1 MRLHWTL
8 RVGVCALLCLAWRS
22 FAYIEAGFTLG
33 KVCSESINIQLVEVT
48 RIDAEKNLILYKK
61 LRDLKGQSLDAPIKH
76 NIGQRGFNPREP
88 QNIMAWAK
96 VGKKAIIFSNNEASE
111 TCIEFYWYQCA
122 KEGEWWSLNHAEPFL
137 LRTYCGTVDQLL
149 PAVIGILQQREM
161 IVNVMDDGNKEKLHV
176 REGKLIRIR
185 ASLKLQEYDPKRDL
199 VSVIGVFAAPT
210 GPATRPA
217 KPVEVAT
224 TAQPKAPVVHKEE
237 PEVIVNPNP
246 PVPPRPIP
254 ASIVVDKE
262 KRTVS
267 IPCYVA
273 ARKLDYL
280 SEVYPI
286 EVIATYPHPLGRKA
300 HETVVTFKDIKPS
313 DVHLALLSLGLKPG
327 RPTQGDGKPAGP
339 LLRVYLEMP
348 ESGTRVPMEK
358 ALLNPAT
365 SQRIAPVNWRFTGS
379 NWRQPDPEKD
389 DRVYGA
395 DTTGTLITLFPV
407 TDDCVIQTDLTHKD
421 MSEMRLETNT
431 DVLPKEG
438 TPLKLVLEVK

>member
-1 MRLHWTL
+1 MRLTWPL
-8 RVGVCALLCLAWRS
+8 CVVVCALLCPASRS
-22 FAYIEAGFTLG
+22 FAYIEVGYTLG
-33 KVCSESINIQLVEVT
+33 KVCTESINIVLAEVT
-48 RIDAEKNLILYKK
+48 RIDTEKNLILYKK
-61 LRDLKGQSLDAPIKH
+61 LRDLKGQFPDGPIKH
-76 NIGQRGFNPREP
+76 NIGQRGFHPREP

-96 VGKKAIIFSNNEASE
+96 IGKKAVIFSNNEASE
-111 TCIEFYWYQCA
+111 TCIDFYWYQCA
-122 KEGEWWSLNHAEPFL
+122 KEGEWWSLNHAEPYL

-149 PAVIGILQQREM
+149 PAVINIMQQREV
-161 IVNVMDDGNKEKLHV
+161 IVTAMDDGNKEKLHV
-176 REGKLIRIR
+176 REGKLIRMR

-217 KPVEVAT
+217 AVARVDPV
-224 TAQPKAPVVHKEE
+224 KAPVVHKETP

-246 PVPPRPIP
+246 PVPPRPLP

-262 KRTVS
+262 KRTVT

-273 ARKLDYL
+273 QRKLDYL
-280 SEVYPI
+280 SEIYPI

-313 DVHLALLSLGLKPG
+313 DVHIALQQLGLQPG

-339 LLRVYLEMP
+339 LLRVYLDMP
-348 ESGTRVPMEK
+348 DNGTRVPMEK
-358 ALLNPAT
+358 VLLNPAT
-365 SQRIAPVNWRFTGS
+365 GQRIAPVNWRFTGS
-379 NWRQPDPEKD
+379 NFRQPDPEKD
-389 DRVYGA
+389 ERVYGA

-421 MSEMRLETNT
+421 MSTMKLETNP
-431 DVLPKEG
+431 DLMPREG
-438 TPLKLVLEVK
+438 TPLKLVIEAR